1 MSDTIFAL
9 SSGALPAAL
18 GIVRISGL
26 HAGAAL
32 MALTGALPPPRL
44 AKLRHLR
51 DPDNSELLDSALVLW
66 FPGPATATG
75 EDLAELHLHGGRA
88 VVAAVLAVLA
98 RLPGLRIAEAG
109 EFTRRALDTGRID
122 LIAAEGLA
130 DLLSAETESQRR
142 NAMHL
147 ALGHVSQAIAGW
159 QDRILRI
166 SAQIEAEL
174 NFGDEDD
181 VVQTDASYALM
192 CRQAQDVRHD
202 MALWLAMP
210 ASDRLK
216 DGVTVAIAGPPNAGK
231 STLFNALVQRD
242 AAITSPIAGTTRDII
257 EGNVAIDGVA
267 LRIMDTAGL
276 RDAGEDAIEAI
287 GMDRA
292 QMAIESAD
300 MVLWLG
306 MSDAAPV
313 HPRLMTIAAQS
324 DRAPNDMYYGDQVT
338 APDIKVSA
346 LTGAGMADLT
356 ARILA
361 VAQSMLPAIGE
372 TALNA
377 RHRALL
383 GEAVAI
389 LDDDADAPHDMVLLA
404 ERLRLVRTVYDRITG
419 KAGTEDML
427 DALFGRFCIGK

>member
-1 MSDTIFAL
+1 MPDTIFAL
-9 SSGALPAAL
+9 SSGAPPAAL
-18 GIVRISGL
+18 AVVRISGP

-32 MALTGALPPPRL
+32 TAVTGSLPPPRL
-44 AKLRHLR
+44 AKLRSVR
-51 DPDNSELLDSALVLW
+51 DPSSGEVLDSALILW

-88 VVAAVLAVLA
+88 VVAAVLAALS
-98 RLPGLRIAEAG
+98 RLPRLRPAEAG
-109 EFTRRALDTGRID
+109 EFTRRALDNGRID

-159 QDRILRI
+159 QERILRI

-174 NFGDEDD
+174 DFGDEDD
-181 VVQTDASYALM
+181 VAQSSDSYAALHTS
-192 CRQAQDVRHD
+192 AKAVRDD

-216 DGVTVAIAGPPNAGK
+216 DGVSVAIAGPPNAGK

-257 EGNVAIDGVA
+257 EGSVAIDGVA
-267 LRIMDTAGL
+267 LRFMDTAGL
-276 RDAGEDAIEAI
+276 RDAGDDAIEAI

-292 QMAIESAD
+292 QLAITSAD
-300 MVLWLG
+300 ILLWLG
-306 MSDAAPV
+306 HPDAAPS
-313 HPRLMTIAAQS
+313 HPQLIKIAAQS
-324 DRAPNDMYYGDQVT
+324 DRIAQGESP
-338 APDIKVSA
+338 AHHKEAADIQISA
-346 LTGAGMADLT
+346 LTGAGMSELIAH
-356 ARILA
+356 ILSA
-361 VAQSMLPAIGE
+361 AQSLLPAVGE

-377 RHRALL
+377 RQRALL

-389 LDDDADAPHDMVLLA
+389 LDEDADAPHDMLLLA
-404 ERLRLVRTVYDRITG
+404 ERLRLVRGVYDRITG